1 MEDIIKKIGNV
12 DFEITFDCNLR
23 CLHCYNEN
31 HIIKNELSLNKIFN
45 VIDQVSDL
53 GFKEIHI
60 NGGEP
65 LKHPN
70 IIEILNYCNS
80 KGLETLLETNA
91 TLLSSEIISELTSM
105 AHLKIRASI
114 DGPEKIHNS
123 IRRTNDAINPY
134 TGAINNLSLA
144 NSKNIP
150 VQITT
155 SINKINYAHIKELAQ
170 DLYKNGL
177 NDLRLRLTM
186 PSSSGY
192 DHWQILKLNKDKLEH
207 LKKDIDYI
215 SANYQILFDSASLFR
230 TSPKIEQ
237 KCFITPQG
245 NVKPYPFIDSYAGNL
260 NDLSLK
266 GIIEKYNSVK
276 FPEKIETLMTNY
288 LIELGMV
295 NEK

>member
-1 MEDIIKKIGNV
+1 MEEIIKKIGNV

-23 CLHCYNEN
+23 CLHCYNES
-31 HIIKNELSLNKIFN
+31 HIVKNELCLNKIYDI
-45 VIDQVSDL
+45 IDQISNV

-65 LKHPN
+65 LKHSN
-70 IIEILNYCNS
+70 ILEILNYCND

-91 TLLSSEIISELTSM
+91 TLLSSKIISEL
-105 AHLKIRASI
+105 ANIEYLKIRASI
-114 DGPEKIHNS
+114 DGPEKIHNL
-123 IRRTNDAINPY
+123 IRRTNEDINPY
-134 TGAINNLSLA
+134 TKAIDNLSLA
-144 NSKNIP
+144 NSNNIP

-155 SINKINYAHIKELAQ
+155 SVNNINYENIKELAQ
-170 DLYKNGL
+170 DLHNNGL

-192 DHWQILKLNKDKLEH
+192 DHWQILKLNKEKIEL

-215 SANYQILFDSASLFR
+215 SINHPILLDSAFLFR

-245 NVKPYPFIDSYAGNL
+245 NVKPYSFIDSYAGNL

-266 GIIEKYNSVK
+266 EIIGKYESVN
-276 FPEKIETLMTNY
+276 FPEKIEKMMTNY

-295 NEK
+295 VTK

>member
-1 MEDIIKKIGNV
+1 MEDLIKKIGNV

-31 HIIKNELSLNKIFN
+31 HIIKNELSLNKILN
-45 VIDQVSDL
+45 VINQVSDL

-70 IIEILNYCNS
+70 ILEILNYCNN
-80 KGLETLLETNA
+80 KGLDTLLETNA

-105 AHLKIRASI
+105 SHLKIRASI
-114 DGPEKIHNS
+114 DGPQKIHNS

-134 TGAINNLSLA
+134 TDAINNLSLA
-144 NSKNIP
+144 NSRNIP

-260 NDLSLK
+260 KDLSLK
-266 GIIEKYNSVK
+266 RIIEKYNSVK
-276 FPEKIETLMTNY
+276 FPEKIEKMMTNY

>member
-1 MEDIIKKIGNV
+1 MEDLIKKIGNV

-45 VIDQVSDL
+45 VVDQVSDL

-70 IIEILNYCNS
+70 ILEILDYCNN
-80 KGLETLLETNA
+80 KGLDTLLETNA
-91 TLLSSEIISELTSM
+91 TLLSPKIISELTSM
-105 AHLKIRASI
+105 SHLKIRASI

-123 IRRTNDAINPY
+123 IRRTNDPINPY
-134 TGAINNLSLA
+134 IDAINNLSLA

-155 SINKINYAHIKELAQ
+155 SINKINYAHIKELTQ
-170 DLYKNGL
+170 DLYKHGL

-207 LKKDIDYI
+207 LKKDINYI
-215 SANYQILFDSASLFR
+215 SANYPILFDSASLFR

-266 GIIEKYNSVK
+266 GIIERYNSVK
-276 FPEKIETLMTNY
+276 FPEKIENLMTNY

-295 NEK
+295 TKK

>member
-1 MEDIIKKIGNV
+1 MEDMIKKIGNV

-31 HIIKNELSLNKIFN
+31 HVIKNELSLNKILD
-45 VIDQVSDL
+45 VIDQISDL

-65 LKHPN
+65 LRHPN
-70 IIEILNYCNS
+70 ILEILSYCNN

-91 TLLSSEIISELTSM
+91 ILLSSEIISSLTSM
-105 AHLKIRASI
+105 SNLKIRASV
-114 DGPEKIHNS
+114 DGPEKIHNL
-123 IRRTNDAINPY
+123 IRRTDEAINPY
-134 TGAINNLSLA
+134 TEAINNLSLA

-155 SINKINYAHIKELAQ
+155 SINKINYNHIKELVE

-177 NDLRLRLTM
+177 TDLRLRLTM
-186 PSSSGY
+186 PSNSGY
-192 DHWQILKLNKDKLEH
+192 YHWQILKLNREKLEH
-207 LKKDIDYI
+207 LKKDINYI
-215 SANYQILFDSASLFR
+215 SVNYPILFDSGSLFR
-230 TSPKIEQ
+230 THPNIDR

-245 NVKPYPFIDSYAGNL
+245 NVKPYPFIDSYTGNL
-260 NDLSLK
+260 TDLSLK
-266 GIIEKYNSVK
+266 EIIGKYDSVK
-276 FPEKIETLMTNY
+276 FPEKINEMMTNY
-288 LIELGMV
+288 LIELEMV